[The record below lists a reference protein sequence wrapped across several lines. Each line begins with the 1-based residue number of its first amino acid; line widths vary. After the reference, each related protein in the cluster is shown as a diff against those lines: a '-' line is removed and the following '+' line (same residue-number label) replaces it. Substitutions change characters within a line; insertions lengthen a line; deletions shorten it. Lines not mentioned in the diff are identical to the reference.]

1 MAMLLSGPGILI
13 GTQAMKI
20 KGHKLDS
27 AEQIDCTNADA
38 RADGEISLIVIHSI
52 SLPAGHFGNRFVERL
67 FCNQL
72 EVTDHEDFGDLGDS
86 RVSSHL
92 LIHRD
97 GSVIQFVPFDKRAW
111 HAGESVFRDRSDCN
125 DFSVGIELE
134 GTDDSAFQTIQYQ
147 VLAEVCRLLISRYK
161 IPEHDIVGHSEIAPG
176 RKTDPGPFFDWDKF
190 RKMLRN
196 V

>member
-1 MAMLLSGPGILI
+1 MAMLSSGPGILI

-27 AEQIDCTNADA
+27 VEQIDCPNADA
-38 RADGEISLIVIHSI
+38 RADGEISLIVIHNI

-190 RKMLRN
+190 RKMLRT

>member
-1 MAMLLSGPGILI
+1 MAMLSSGPGILI
-13 GTQAMKI
+13 GTQAMEI
-20 KGHKLDS
+20 KGHKLDGV
-27 AEQIDCTNADA
+27 EQIDCPNADA
-38 RADGEISLIVIHSI
+38 RADGEISLIVIHNI

-72 EVTDHEDFGDLGDS
+72 EATEHADFVDLCDL

-97 GSVIQFVPFDKRAW
+97 GSIVQFVPFDKRAW
-111 HAGESVFRDRSDCN
+111 HAGESVFRNRSDCN

-134 GTDDSAFQTIQYQ
+134 GTDYSAFQNIQYQ
-147 VLAEVCRLLISRYK
+147 VLAEVCRLLMSCYEL
-161 IPEHDIVGHSEIAPG
+161 PECNIVGHSEIAPG
-176 RKTDPGPFFDWDKF
+176 RKTDPGPLFDWDKF
-190 RKMLRN
+190 RKMRRT